1 MGIPIVYFRLE
12 GPLQSWG
19 TAGILDEHPTCD
31 FPTLSGVLGLIGC
44 ALGMR
49 EDDPFMENLRSQTVM
64 AARANKT
71 GEIGTDFQTVQAV
84 QGRFMRADGKL
95 KAQSYTKVK
104 HKAYL
109 NDASFTVAI
118 TAEPNVVAKI
128 AEAINTPKW
137 IIYLGRKGCVPSTP
151 IFARTTE
158 SFASLQEALC
168 CVDGAE
174 EGKEYIIESSAEN
187 SDSMYLQCDVLTD
200 AKARRFAP
208 RRVKRER
215 IIGKYVSV

>member
-64 AARANKT
+64 AVRANKA
-71 GEIGTDFQTVQAV
+71 GEIGTDFQTV

-109 NDASFTVAI
+109 ND
-118 TAEPNVVAKI
+118 VVAKI

-137 IIYLGRKGCVPSTP
+137 IMYLGRKGCVPSTP

-187 SDSMYLQCDVLTD
+187 ADSMYIQCDVLTD

-215 IIGKYVSV
+215 IIVKYVSV